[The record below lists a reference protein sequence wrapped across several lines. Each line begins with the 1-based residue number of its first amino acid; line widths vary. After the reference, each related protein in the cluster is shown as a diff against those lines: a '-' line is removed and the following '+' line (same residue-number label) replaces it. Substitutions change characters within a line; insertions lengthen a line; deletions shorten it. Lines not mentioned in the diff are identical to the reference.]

1 MVFSS
6 LAFLFLFLPIVLA
19 LHAAVPAAARNAVL
33 LVASLLFYAS
43 GEGWYVLVM
52 LLSIM
57 ANYGFGLA
65 IAAASAGR
73 ARRAALA
80 VAIGGNLLLL
90 GWFKYA
96 NFVVDSFNAAL
107 PALALA
113 PVELAP
119 IHLPI
124 GISFFTFQAIS
135 YVVDVARGEVAAQ
148 RDLVRYGTFKALF
161 PQLIA
166 GPIVRY
172 REVADALVARR
183 VTIAD
188 FAAGAE
194 RFVVGLGKKVLI
206 ANVVAM
212 PADAAFQAAPGE
224 LTAAMAWFGIACYAL
239 QIYFDFSGYSDM
251 AIGLGRMLGFRFPEN
266 FDHPYSAR
274 SVREF
279 WRRWHMTL
287 SRWFRDYVY
296 LPLGGNRRGRART
309 ALNLM
314 AVFLLCGLWHGASW
328 TFAIWGLWHGAFI
341 ALEHAGLDRRLEAAP
356 RWIGHVYLVV
366 VVLTGWVW
374 FRADSA
380 GAAVAYGATM
390 LGLGAGTGAVPWSAL
405 LNAEVATAAIV
416 GALGAFGLGS
426 RVHAVIGRTAAGSG
440 ALMRGWL
447 TTKLAGLALVMMAST
462 IALTAATINPFIYF
476 RF

>member
-6 LAFLFLFLPIVLA
+6 LGFLFLFLPIVLA
-19 LHAAVPAAARNAVL
+19 LHAAAPHAARNAVL

-52 LLSIM
+52 LVSIG

-65 IAAASAGR
+65 IEAAPVGR
-73 ARRAALA
+73 ARRATLA
-80 VAIGGNLLLL
+80 VAVAGNLLLL
-90 GWFKYA
+90 FWFKYA
-96 NFVVDSFNAAL
+96 NFVVDQLNVVL
-107 PALALA
+107 PALALS
-113 PVELAP
+113 PVEFAP

-148 RDLVRYGTFKALF
+148 RDPVRYGTFKALF

-172 REVADALVARR
+172 KEVAGALVAR
-183 VTIAD
+183 TITLAD

-212 PADAAFQAAPGE
+212 PADAAFQADPGA
-224 LTAAMAWFGIACYAL
+224 LTSAMAWFGIACYAL

-296 LPLGGNRRGRART
+296 LPLGGSRAGRART
-309 ALNLM
+309 ALNLVT
-314 AVFLLCGLWHGASW
+314 VFLLCGLWHGASW
-328 TFAIWGLWHGAFI
+328 NFAIWGLWHGAFI
-341 ALEHAGLDRRLEAAP
+341 ALEHVGLGRRLDASP
-356 RWIGHVYLVV
+356 RWVGHGYLVL

-374 FRADSA
+374 FRADNA
-380 GAAVAYGATM
+380 DAAVAYGATM
-390 LGLGAGTGAVPWSAL
+390 LGLGAGTPSVPWSEL
-405 LNAEVATAAIV
+405 VNPEVATAAFLGV
-416 GALGAFGLGS
+416 LGAFGLGA
-426 RVHAVIGRTAAGSG
+426 RAHAAIRRTAADSVV
-440 ALMRGWL
+440 LMRGWL
-447 TTKLAGLALVMMAST
+447 TAKLACLTLVMMASM
-462 IALTAATINPFIYF
+462 IALAASTINPFIYF